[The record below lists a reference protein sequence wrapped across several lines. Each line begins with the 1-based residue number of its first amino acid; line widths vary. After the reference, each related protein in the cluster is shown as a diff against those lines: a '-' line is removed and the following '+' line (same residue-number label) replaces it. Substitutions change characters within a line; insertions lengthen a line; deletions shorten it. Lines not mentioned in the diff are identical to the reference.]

1 MRGVR
6 ISAVAALLLVT
17 GCELPGGSNQQ
28 TRLDPTAQR
37 MQAAYADLES
47 GRFIVLADFEKPGD
61 AELFRLVSAGVTAP
75 DERQPQVT
83 LRSSSN
89 TGVGALQAS
98 LSGPDDSIWLDG
110 QRPESAELP
119 RDWREYALL
128 IASIHGP
135 PGGALLEFTIHS
147 GTSTPLIW
155 STKIRIQS
163 GWNLVRVDLA
173 EPGPSIDPSH
183 IGAVVWAAPDIKAP
197 IDLKFDDVLL
207 ADNTRW
213 ILPAS
218 DAPNALYVQSRG
230 KRIYVGA
237 PERFELAFADGV
249 ITAWHPSR
257 DARSVNLTVASGLG
271 PWPVALDA
279 TWATATEGLA
289 YDDPS
294 MFANWG
300 ETVAA
305 GQAVVEAS
313 AFRVVMLGRW
323 RFMPSDPQATTQ
335 PASPPGHVWQYT
347 IYPSGRIYVR
357 LVSDP
362 ADAAWT
368 KPLLGAAVALDAGR
382 GFELIQQ
389 LVTSSDSSESQFV
402 LLSPKEKN
410 RPDLLWAPYNQA
422 LLATRRVLESGDGR
436 RLAVVAGAVSPKGKV
451 ESAHLIRVWPADMDG
466 TAVGDSIAWDY
477 RHPAAIA
484 ATVGRL
490 VTDSAGDLDGD
501 GFNES
506 EGCYE
511 LSPEGGVLRF
521 RFDPGRRLRY
531 RPIFRIHETGSRRCW
546 VYVDGRIIKNL
557 QADGRGRMMFRI
569 DDVVQHPLAFEIYVR
584 PR

>member
-1 MRGVR
+1 MRLVR
-6 ISAVAALLLVT
+6 IPAVVGLMLVT
-17 GCELPGGSNQQ
+17 GCELPGGNNQQ
-28 TRLDPTAQR
+28 TRLDLTAQR
-37 MQAAYADLES
+37 MRAAYADLES

-75 DERQPQVT
+75 HERQPQVT
-83 LRSSSN
+83 LRSRSD
-89 TGVGALQAS
+89 TGVGALQVS

-110 QRPESAELP
+110 QRPESAPLP
-119 RDWREYALL
+119 HDWREYALL
-128 IASIHGP
+128 IAGIHGP
-135 PGGALLEFTIHS
+135 PQGALLDFTIHS

-155 STKIRIQS
+155 RTKIRIQS

-173 EPGPSIDPSH
+173 EPGPSIDLSH
-183 IGAVVWAAPDIKAP
+183 IAAVVWAAPHIKEP

-207 ADNTRW
+207 ADNTRS
-213 ILPAS
+213 ILPAG
-218 DAPNALYVQSRG
+218 DAPGALYAQSRG

-237 PERFELAFADGV
+237 RDRFELAFADGV
-249 ITAWHPSR
+249 ITAWHPSH

-271 PWPVALDA
+271 PWPVTLDD

-300 ETVAA
+300 ERVAA

-313 AFRVVMLGRW
+313 AFRVVILGRW
-323 RFMPSDPQATTQ
+323 RFVPPDPQATTQ
-335 PASPPGHVWQYT
+335 PASPPEHTWQYT

-357 LVSDP
+357 LVSNP

-368 KPLLGAAVALDAGR
+368 KPLLGAAVALDAR
-382 GFELIQQ
+382 QGFELIQQ

-410 RPDLLWAPYNQA
+410 RPDLLWAPYNKA
-422 LLATRRVLESGDGR
+422 LAATRRVLESGDGR

-451 ESAHLIRVWPADMDG
+451 ESAHLIRVWPTDMNG
-466 TAVGDSIAWDY
+466 TAKGNSIVWDY

-501 GFNES
+501 GYNES

-511 LSPEGGVLRF
+511 LSPEAGVLRF

-531 RPIFRIHETGSRRCW
+531 EPIFRIHDTQSQRCW

-557 QADGRGRMMFRI
+557 QADGHGRMMFKI